1 MERHLNKDSTRR
13 KRTTAREVGHP
24 LDAADLALVT
34 GEKGPVLAVQDDKGS
49 ETKRAWGVY
58 SANVARKKAAE
69 PAADGPAKRKGKT
82 KKNAAKAAGR
92 PAAVKARPE
101 RERHPS

>member
-34 GEKGPVLAVQDDKGS
+34 GEKSPILTAQDDKGADN
-49 ETKRAWGVY
+49 KRAWAVY
-58 SANVARKKAAE
+58 SANVPREKTAAPVASGTAE
-69 PAADGPAKRKGKT
+69 SERKT
-82 KKNAAKAAGR
+82 KKVASKLAGR
-92 PAAVKARPE
+92 SAALKARRE
-101 RERHPS
+101 AERHPS